1 MAKQRKR
8 TKTMK
13 FAALTLAAF
22 AAFAPAAFAMTDSG
36 LTASQEFE
44 IRSLVPTADLSNLT
58 ADQVG
63 ALADA
68 IHHGDASDTGKMI
81 RSILN

>member
-1 MAKQRKR
+1 
-8 TKTMK
+8 MK
-13 FAALTLAAF
+13 LVAVTLAAF

-36 LTASQEFE
+36 LTPAQEFE

-58 ADQVG
+58 SDQVS